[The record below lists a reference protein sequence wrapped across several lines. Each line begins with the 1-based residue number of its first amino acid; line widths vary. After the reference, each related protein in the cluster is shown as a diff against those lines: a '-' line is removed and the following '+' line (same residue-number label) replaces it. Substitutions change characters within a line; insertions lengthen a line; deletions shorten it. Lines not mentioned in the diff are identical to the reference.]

1 MGARMTDEIDIEFEA
16 LWAELEKVWEKKK
29 LRRERPWVFD
39 IIRVLWGHQSSQGMR
54 IAVLCREVW
63 HIRQPSGLNMPKS
76 FTETVQSCLNQH
88 TSQSSVW
95 AKNGSRAEDDI
106 FYSPQGKGS
115 GTWAVHRDRASA
127 WLRRRELPEV

>member
-63 HIRQPSGLNMPKS
+63 LREV
-76 FTETVQSCLNQH
+76 TEGFINS
-88 TSQSSVW
+88 
-95 AKNGSRAEDDI
+95 
-106 FYSPQGKGS
+106 
-115 GTWAVHRDRASA
+115 
-127 WLRRRELPEV
+127 